1 MEMSQNQTLR
11 EELILRTITVTHRF
25 THCVN
30 SHYGKSVIFIFM
42 WTKMWGVFLLIYRN
56 CKTDTNIRSET
67 LILYKCTYVS
77 QMACCS
83 NIASGHACFGAVIC
97 IPIYF
102 LSCSIYFKISFFFS
116 FCTSCTHLS
125 QNIKT
130 YAIYNGLSNNM
141 HFTEQKECFV
151 LNLHKLS

>member
-102 LSCSIYFKISFFFS
+102 LSCSIYFKISLFFFILYILYS
-116 FCTSCTHLS
+116 LISEHQDLC
-125 QNIKT
+125 NI
-130 YAIYNGLSNNM
+130 
-141 HFTEQKECFV
+141 
-151 LNLHKLS
+151 